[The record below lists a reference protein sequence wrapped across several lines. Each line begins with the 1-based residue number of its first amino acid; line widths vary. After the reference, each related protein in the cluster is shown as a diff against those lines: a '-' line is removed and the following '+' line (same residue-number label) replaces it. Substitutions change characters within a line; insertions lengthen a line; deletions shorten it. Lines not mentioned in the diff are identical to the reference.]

1 MVVVHGGLTGNN
13 DIVVLFYLKLQ
24 GELKEMAADES
35 RMKDIKKKNVGYL
48 GFTQM
53 QHQQQK
59 MMEQTMR
66 IF

>member
-1 MVVVHGGLTGNN
+1 MLDAVHRDSAGRIDRLL
-13 DIVVLFYLKLQ
+13 ILLKLQ

-35 RMKDIKKKNVGYL
+35 RMKEIKKKNVDFL

-59 MMEQTMR
+59 MMEQSMR
-66 IF
+66 IT

>member
-1 MVVVHGGLTGNN
+1 
-13 DIVVLFYLKLQ
+13 
-24 GELKEMAADES
+24 MAADES
-35 RMKDIKKKNVGYL
+35 RMKDIKKKNVAYL

-59 MMEQTMR
+59 MMEQTMK